1 MDAAFV
7 ESSETGAT
15 ARSSVS
21 SLQQAKKVLSDARK
35 NDGVGILASRMIEEA
50 LIAVR
55 NSLENCPRH
64 GDAHTSG
71 REKFRAFAIAFGL
84 PWLWI
89 RRAIKATQAGLDNDQ
104 EDIAW
109 QRLMDSPWER
119 GSIQTAVIAAALLCD
134 RFDQKGRAVVR
145 DFLEAHAQLE
155 TCKCDPLGTNLF
167 PAHSVPQVVNNH
179 MEHGLESL
187 RDDDFQSAESEFL
200 HAAEYYVG
208 LPFHCA

>member
-15 ARSSVS
+15 ARSSVP

-50 LIAVR
+50 LIAIR

-84 PWLWI
+84 PWLYGEPLKRRRQDWI
-89 RRAIKATQAGLDNDQ
+89 MIKRTSLG
-104 EDIAW
+104 
-109 QRLMDSPWER
+109 
-119 GSIQTAVIAAALLCD
+119 
-134 RFDQKGRAVVR
+134 KG
-145 DFLEAHAQLE
+145 
-155 TCKCDPLGTNLF
+155 
-167 PAHSVPQVVNNH
+167 
-179 MEHGLESL
+179 
-187 RDDDFQSAESEFL
+187 
-200 HAAEYYVG
+200 
-208 LPFHCA
+208 